1 VVSFCV
7 CCSESAFAPESL
19 CASTSRCKLA
29 IIEHTALATDLV
41 PSVDHDDTHF
51 VFACSRVFAAVT
63 GTLSE
68 RGFNG
73 LAAGPIAESELLAV
87 YDWME
92 SPSVLAVALPLPP
105 EPCLT
110 HPGVC

>member
-1 VVSFCV
+1 MAAETPGLGIVPNLCVGDENREKTDAAKSVGRRVVSFCV
-7 CCSESAFAPESL
+7 CCAESACAPESL

-73 LAAGPIAESELLAV
+73 
-87 YDWME
+87 
-92 SPSVLAVALPLPP
+92 
-105 EPCLT
+105 
-110 HPGVC
+110 